1 MGKITLYHPISLTVI
16 RGAAL
21 YCNWKLGRIKQ
32 TEADAESTFASYI
45 CEIVSMP
52 DGMEDMP
59 NKVIRRQL
67 QHCFLDDIEV
77 RRVWTT
83 VNGTWQ
89 ARINVDLNVIK
100 EDSKLL
106 EQGGNKMSL
115 ESI

>member
-21 YCNWKLGRIKQ
+21 YCNWKIGRIKQ
-32 TEADAESTFASYI
+32 TASDPESTFASYS

-59 NKVIRRQL
+59 NKVIKRQL

-77 RRVWTT
+77 KRIYQSVTGVWY
-83 VNGTWQ
+83 
-89 ARINVDLNVIK
+89 ASINVDLNVIK
-100 EDSKLL
+100 DDGIMQRVAETGSEDK
-106 EQGGNKMSL
+106 Q
-115 ESI
+115 